1 MGQSLSVK
9 AEHIHELLNNI
20 EALVQSNKADEA
32 KPIIDTLNSEL
43 KSWCESDTPPNTQE
57 LETIQAVINA
67 ISKQAIAAKNES
79 SKAIIKQ
86 KKSGKAISAYK
97 SI

>member
-1 MGQSLSVK
+1 MGQSLSAK
-9 AEHIHELLNNI
+9 AEHIHELLDNI
-20 EALVQSNKADEA
+20 ESLVQSNKADEA
-32 KPIIDTLNSEL
+32 TPILDTLNIEI
-43 KSWCESDTPPNTQE
+43 KSWCESNTPPNTQE
-57 LETIQAVINA
+57 LEAIQAAINA

>member
-1 MGQSLSVK
+1 MTQSLSAK
-9 AEHIHELLNNI
+9 ADHINGLLNNI

-32 KPIIDTLNSEL
+32 TPIMDILNSEL
-43 KSWCESDTPPNTQE
+43 KSWCESETPPNTHE
-57 LETIQAVINA
+57 LETIQAAINA
-67 ISKQAIAAKNES
+67 ISKQAMAKKNES

-97 SI
+97 SV

>member
-1 MGQSLSVK
+1 MTQSLSAK
-9 AEHIHELLNNI
+9 AEHINGLLNNI
-20 EALVQSNKADEA
+20 EALVQSKKADEA
-32 KPIIDTLNSEL
+32 MPIMDTLNIEL
-43 KSWCESDTPPNTQE
+43 KSWCESDTPPNAQE
-57 LETIQAVINA
+57 LETIQAAIKT

-97 SI
+97 SV